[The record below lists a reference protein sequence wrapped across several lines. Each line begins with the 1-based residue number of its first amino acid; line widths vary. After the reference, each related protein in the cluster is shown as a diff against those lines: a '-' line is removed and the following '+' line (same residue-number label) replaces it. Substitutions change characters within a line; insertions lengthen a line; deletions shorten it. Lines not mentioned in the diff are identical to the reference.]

1 MPNDCMP
8 NDCMPIYWTTQDTR
22 VENYLN
28 VMQNL
33 PIFSQMLVLMWEAS
47 QWVLV
52 PKFSV
57 VLELQAFKFKST
69 KKDSFSKEKRKLKLC

>member
-1 MPNDCMP
+1 MPLDA
-8 NDCMPIYWTTQDTR
+8 R

-47 QWVLV
+47 QGVLI
-52 PKFSV
+52 PKFLV
-57 VLELQAFKFKST
+57 IPELQAFKFEST
-69 KKDSFSKEKRKLKLC
+69 KKVSLSKEKCKLKL